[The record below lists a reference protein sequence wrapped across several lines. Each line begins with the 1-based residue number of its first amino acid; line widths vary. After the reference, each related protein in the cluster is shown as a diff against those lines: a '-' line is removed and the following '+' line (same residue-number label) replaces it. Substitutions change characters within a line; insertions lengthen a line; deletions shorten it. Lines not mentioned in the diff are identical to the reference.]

1 MQDYIVTSRDGS
13 KHVRHRN
20 VMPWH
25 VNQVR
30 NEYGMLQVFFGGPGT
45 SARRETDMAFCSHF
59 FFWLCHIYCSSM
71 VARQT
76 SSMASFSHLRHR

>member
-59 FFWLCHIYCSSM
+59 FFLAVSHILLQHGS
-71 VARQT
+71 QT
-76 SSMASFSHLRHR
+76 DIKHGIFQPS